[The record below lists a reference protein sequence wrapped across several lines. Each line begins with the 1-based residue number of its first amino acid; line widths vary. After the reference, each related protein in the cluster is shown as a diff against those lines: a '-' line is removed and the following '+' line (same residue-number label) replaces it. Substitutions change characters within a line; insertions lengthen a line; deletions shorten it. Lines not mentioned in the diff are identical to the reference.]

1 MATGDGKENKDIPPG
16 TKVLCTTCFDEKI
29 EGEVVAFDYETKLVI
44 ISILCSFDELF
55 SSRKVS
61 QVVSSRGEE
70 ISFQERFSYLCN
82 TKCKVEWC
90 RSIVL
95 KLSVKASGEVVLFS
109 CNIWALNYFCGF
121 DKISFDSCCSR
132 RWEMRKLWFEQ
143 VQAGHVRSESFTICK
158 IDVIAAHQLQSFNNL
173 YRSRHSRNVF
183 LKSDPLNVS
192 LIKLTPFTT

>member
-1 MATGDGKENKDIPPG
+1 MSGKYRWNMATGDAKENKDIPPG

-29 EGEVVAFDYETKLVI
+29 EGEVVAFDYGTKVVI
-44 ISILCSFDELF
+44 ISILCCFDELF

-70 ISFQERFSYLCN
+70 ISFQERFSYHCH

-109 CNIWALNYFCGF
+109 CNIWALNYFCGL

-132 RWEMRKLWFEQ
+132 R
-143 VQAGHVRSESFTICK
+143 
-158 IDVIAAHQLQSFNNL
+158 
-173 YRSRHSRNVF
+173 
-183 LKSDPLNVS
+183 
-192 LIKLTPFTT
+192 